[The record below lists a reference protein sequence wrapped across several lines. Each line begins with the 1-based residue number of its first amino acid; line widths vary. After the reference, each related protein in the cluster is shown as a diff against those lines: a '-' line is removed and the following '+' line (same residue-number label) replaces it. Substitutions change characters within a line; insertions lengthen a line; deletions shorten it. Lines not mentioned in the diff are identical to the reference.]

1 MLPVMPD
8 LSLSSSE
15 STRTDS
21 TSRQGSGGQGGGGV
35 RGVLQ
40 NIATGSARL
49 SASTTADAG
58 GIPVW
63 VWVAMA
69 GGVVALAWAFLR
81 RGRA

>member
-1 MLPVMPD
+1 MIPAMPN

-21 TSRQGSGGQGGGGV
+21 TARQGSGGQGGGGV

-49 SASTTADAG
+49 SAETTADAG

-69 GGVVALAWAFLR
+69 GGAIALVWAFVTR
-81 RGRA
+81 RRA